1 MKNIFFASALA
12 LVSLPTISIAQDTGQ
27 DANARGTAT
36 MPTTTQTQSNQP
48 MVDYGAGGGYNHGPS
63 TGHDYSGP
71 AYQPFSVDVFAQ
83 ANRGGISAAGA
94 VGEHVEYGSLSEG
107 STQVDI
113 GGSFDNCAG
122 TDCAQRRV
130 FGTVT
135 GQQRDQG
142 YSFATGQQSG
152 SATVAESIGVSG
164 LTVTYGAGFNGQCV
178 GPCQANTS
186 QGQPSSGTS
195 GH

>member
-1 MKNIFFASALA
+1 MKNIACVTALA
-12 LVSLPTISIAQDTGQ
+12 FALAPTISIAQDTGQ
-27 DANARGTAT
+27 DANARGAA
-36 MPTTTQTQSNQP
+36 TTQTQP
-48 MVDYGAGGGYNHGPS
+48 TMVDYGAGGGYNHGPS
-63 TGHDYSGP
+63 TGHDYSGGP

-94 VGEHVEYGSLSEG
+94 VGDAVDFGSLSEG

-130 FGTVT
+130 FGAVT

-142 YSFATGQQSG
+142 YAVATGQQSG

-164 LTVTYGAGFNGQCV
+164 LTVTYGAGFNGNCV
-178 GPCQANTS
+178 GNCAGNTS
-186 QGQPSSGTS
+186 QGQPSSGTG